1 MSTGN
6 SYNPYNYREEGMDPS
21 SFYSS
26 TQAGPSTFS
35 KMLKRLS
42 SWNWGQKYDDMITRN
57 SIAIGVYEDPNT
69 NIQMGDSMYD
79 MFSRRA
85 VSKLLEDKAISY
97 LQFDYVE
104 KQKILR
110 EYAIKD
116 EIRNFIQIVTDE
128 AIEYDDDGYFAKAID
143 LPNKFQQHIRDRY
156 QEIYKRMYRVLGFGD
171 GRKAWNLFRQFIID
185 GFLAFELVYD
195 DKQKNIIDV
204 RLLES
209 TTLVPAI
216 EPRTG
221 VKLWIQF
228 PDDPQYRKVLLDSH
242 IVYMS
247 YRGNSGLHY
256 TETSYVENLI
266 RPYNQLKLIEQTRI
280 MFNVANASIYQKFLI
295 PVGGLSKQRAEQ
307 EIAQLIADYRDE
319 VSWDDNL
326 GTVSINGSAHI
337 PFSKQWWFPKAEDSP
352 EVEIVSPEGANLNES
367 EMLQWFFNIL
377 KRASMIPFG
386 RLNKEEGGGN
396 IFNDAAEVTRDEMS
410 FMSFINRLRSIF
422 KEVIVKPFTIQLL
435 LEFPELKDD
444 DDFISHIGVKFNS
457 NNLFEKWKE
466 LSNDEKR
473 ANIISTLLSNVP
485 AESEDSFF
493 DVEELIKDVMEW
505 DDERINK
512 HKIAKLKKK
521 KTGSLDSEGGEGG
534 EGGFEGGEGG
544 DDFDLGGGAEDF
556 GGEEDFGGAEDFG
569 GEDIGGG
576 DEGGAEDIGG
586 GEEEI

>member
-1 MSTGN
+1 MSQGN
-6 SYNPYNYREEGMDPS
+6 SYNPYNYREDGLDPN

-26 TQAGPSTFS
+26 SQGGISSFS
-35 KMLKRLS
+35 KTLKKLS
-42 SWNWGQKYDDMITRN
+42 SWNWGQKYDDMITKN
-57 SIAIGVYEDPNT
+57 SIAIGVYEDPST
-69 NIQMGDSMYD
+69 NIQQGDSMYD

-97 LQFDYVE
+97 LQFDYSE

-110 EYAIKD
+110 EYAVKD

-128 AIEYDDDGYFAKAID
+128 AIEYDDDGYFCKAID

-156 QEIYKRMYRVLGFGD
+156 QEVYKSIYRTLGFGD

-195 DKQKNIIDV
+195 DKQKNIIDM
-204 RLLES
+204 RLIES

-221 VKLWIQF
+221 TKIWIQF
-228 PDDPQYRKVLLDSH
+228 PNDPQYRKVLLDSH
-242 IVYMS
+242 IIYMS

-307 EIAQLIADYRDE
+307 ELAQLIADYRDE
-319 VSWDDNL
+319 VSWDDNM

-337 PFSKQWWFPKAEDSP
+337 PFSKQWWFPKGEDSP
-352 EVEIVSPEGANLNES
+352 EVEIVNPEGANLNES
-367 EMLQWFFNIL
+367 EMLQWFFNVL

-396 IFNDAAEVTRDEMS
+396 IYSDASEVTRDEMS
-410 FMSFINRLRSIF
+410 FTSFVNRLRSIF
-422 KEVIVKPFTIQLL
+422 KEVITKPFTIQLL

-444 DDFISHIGVKFNS
+444 DDFMSHISIKFNS

-473 ANIISTLLSNVP
+473 ANIISTLLSNIP
-485 AESEDSFF
+485 ADSEDSFL
-493 DVEELIKDVMEW
+493 DVEELLKDIMEW
-505 DDERINK
+505 DDEKINR

-521 KTGSLDSEGGEGG
+521 KTGNLDSDEESD
-534 EGGFEGGEGG
+534 
-544 DDFDLGGGAEDF
+544 DDFDLGPSGSNSDDDFDF
-556 GGEEDFGGAEDFG
+556 GGSDDSEDLSTDLSTELDDTGDT
-569 GEDIGGG
+569 DIEL
-576 DEGGAEDIGG
+576 DD
-586 GEEEI
+586 

>member
-1 MSTGN
+1 MAQGN
-6 SYNPYNYREEGMDPS
+6 SYNPYNYSEEGLDPS

-26 TQAGPSTFS
+26 SQAGPSTFS
-35 KMLKRLS
+35 KMLKKLS

-69 NIQMGDSMYD
+69 NVQMGDSMYD

-97 LQFDYVE
+97 LQFDYSE

-110 EYAIKD
+110 EYAVKD

-128 AIEYDDDGYFAKAID
+128 AIEYDDDGYFCKAID

-156 QEIYKRMYRVLGFGD
+156 QEIYKSIYRTLGFGD

-195 DKQKNIIDV
+195 DRQKNIIDV

-221 VKLWIQF
+221 IKIWIQF

-242 IVYMS
+242 IIYMS

-326 GTVSINGSAHI
+326 GTVSINGAAHI
-337 PFSKQWWFPKAEDSP
+337 PFSKQWWFPKGEDSP
-352 EVEIVSPEGANLNES
+352 EVDIVNPEGANLNES
-367 EMLQWFFNIL
+367 EMLQWFFNVL

-396 IFNDAAEVTRDEMS
+396 IYSDAADVTRDEMS

-422 KEVIVKPFTIQLL
+422 KEVITKPFTIQLL

-444 DDFISHIGVKFNS
+444 DDFISHISVKFNS

-473 ANIISTLLSNVP
+473 ANIISTLLSNIP
-485 AESEDSFF
+485 ADSDDSFL
-493 DVEELIKDVMEW
+493 DVEELLKDVMEW
-505 DDERINK
+505 DQEKINR
-512 HKIAKLKKK
+512 HKIAKLAKK
-521 KTGSLDSEGGEGG
+521 KTGTLDSEEGGDGGDGGEFDLGG
-534 EGGFEGGEGG
+534 DDDFGGGGDDDFGG
-544 DDFDLGGGAEDF
+544 DDFESGDDLGGGGDDF
-556 GGEEDFGGAEDFG
+556 EADDTTT
-569 GEDIGGG
+569 DDLGG
-576 DEGGAEDIGG
+576 DDV
-586 GEEEI
+586 